1 MSRLIDRLIDRIVP
15 SAKASACSSGFF
27 CNAGGHPGY
36 WYRFC
41 CLDTGC
47 DWSKVSTRCP

>member
-1 MSRLIDRLIDRIVP
+1 MMRLIDRMIEKVAP
-15 SAKASACSSGFF
+15 KATASACSGVYL

-41 CLDTGC
+41 CTDTGC
-47 DWSKVSTRCP
+47 EWSKIRTKC